1 MIRAS
6 SLFFCLC
13 ISLFSNTI
21 VRGNS
26 TSHQSQD
33 IRKFNTAN
41 ALYSLAGACA
51 NAGNAAAAQ
60 TQQEK
65 QQAVCNFAASLLQ
78 TAAVLAEKS
87 NKKKSNSTTHLK
99 TLIETTTTY
108 VANLSP
114 EEKDELL
121 NPECSYLKAITSF
134 TTLEEKDKFINLIL
148 KKEPESLLL
157 INEMAFVLKTI
168 LHNEIGTIFYSVC
181 NESIKG

>member
-1 MIRAS
+1 M
-6 SLFFCLC
+6 
-13 ISLFSNTI
+13 
-21 VRGNS
+21 VYGNS

-33 IRKFNTAN
+33 TRKFNTAN

-87 NKKKSNSTTHLK
+87 NKKKSDSITHIK
-99 TLIETTTTY
+99 ALIETTTAY
-108 VANLSP
+108 VANLLP
-114 EEKDELL
+114 EEKEELL

-134 TTLEEKDKFINLIL
+134 KTHEEKEKFINLLL
-148 KKEPESLLL
+148 KKETESLLL
-157 INEMAFVLKTI
+157 INEITLVLKTI
-168 LHNEIGTIFYSVC
+168 LHNEIGTLFYSVC
-181 NESIKG
+181 QESIKG